1 MNKQRISRGLAVFIL
16 AATIILGPGG
26 CTREIDREHPPRPD
40 IVWPPAPEI
49 PRIRFI
55 KAVSK
60 PQDLHI
66 KRGAFKKFFDYLT
79 GKTAVSM
86 IAPYSVES
94 DSAGR
99 LYTVDTF
106 LRTVLVFDVKDNAYY
121 PFSSDKSKLIS
132 PIDVAID
139 ENRGTTYVTD
149 SQGGIVK
156 IFKDRGRKLVG
167 EIGKGV
173 LQRPTGIAVNPD
185 TSELIVVDTKLATIF
200 RYDLNNHQLKGL
212 FGGRGSADGQLNYPT
227 HVCVTGDGNIFVTD
241 ALNFRIQV
249 FSAEGKF
256 LKKFGS
262 AGDNPGY
269 LARPRGVAVDSDV
282 NIYVVDGLFDN
293 VQMFDK
299 DFRLLMAFGSPGNG
313 YGQFWLP
320 AGIYI
325 DPNDRIYVS
334 DNYNKRV
341 QIFQYLKG
349 DVSAK

>member
-1 MNKQRISRGLAVFIL
+1 MKKQTISKSLTAFIL
-16 AATIILGPGG
+16 AVTIIIGPGG
-26 CTREIDREHPPRPD
+26 CTQEIEKAHLTIPD

-55 KAVSK
+55 NAVSK

-66 KRGAFKKFFDYLT
+66 KRGAFKKFFDYLS

-86 IAPYSVES
+86 IAPYSVET

-121 PFSSDKSKLIS
+121 PFSSDKSKLMS

-139 ENRGTTYVTD
+139 EKRGTAYVSD
-149 SQGGIVK
+149 SQGGVVK
-156 IFKDRGRKLVG
+156 IFQDRGKKLVG

-200 RYDLNNHQLKGL
+200 RYDLNNHQLKGQ
-212 FGGRGSADGQLNYPT
+212 FAGRGSADGQLNYPT
-227 HVCVTGDGNIFVTD
+227 HVTVAGDGNIFVTD

-256 LKKFGS
+256 LKKFGR

-269 LARPRGVAVDSDV
+269 FARPRGVAVDSDG

-293 VQMFDK
+293 IQIFDK
-299 DFRLLMAFGSPGNG
+299 DFRLLMAFGGPGNG

-325 DPNDRIYVS
+325 DSNDTIYIS

-341 QIFQYLKG
+341 QIFQYLKE
-349 DVSAK
+349 DAAVK

>member
-1 MNKQRISRGLAVFIL
+1 MNKLRISKGLTVFIFAVTL
-16 AATIILGPGG
+16 ILGPGG
-26 CTREIDREHPPRPD
+26 CTKEIDKAHPPDPD

-55 KAVSK
+55 NAVSK

-66 KRGAFKKFFDYLT
+66 KRGVFKKFFDYLT

-86 IAPYSVES
+86 IAPYSVET

-106 LRTVLVFDVKDNAYY
+106 LRTVLVFDVEDNAYY
-121 PFSSDKSKLIS
+121 PFSSENSKLMS
-132 PIDVAID
+132 PIDLAID
-139 ENRGTTYVTD
+139 EKRGTTYVSD
-149 SQGGIVK
+149 SQGGVVK
-156 IFKDRGRKLVG
+156 IFQDRGKKWVA

-200 RYDLNNHQLKGL
+200 RYDLNNHQLKGQ
-212 FGGRGSADGQLNYPT
+212 FAGRGSADGQLNYPT

-269 LARPRGVAVDSDV
+269 LARPRGVAVDSDG

-320 AGIYI
+320 AGIYT
-325 DPNDRIYVS
+325 DPNDTIYVS
-334 DNYNKRV
+334 DNYNKRI

>member
-1 MNKQRISRGLAVFIL
+1 MKKQKTSKALTVFIL
-16 AATIILGPGG
+16 AVTILVGLGG
-26 CTREIDREHPPRPD
+26 CTKEIEKAHLPIPD

-55 KAVSK
+55 NAVSK

-86 IAPYSVES
+86 IAPYSVKT

-121 PFSSDKSKLIS
+121 PFSTDKSKLMS
-132 PIDVAID
+132 PIDVAMD

-149 SQGGIVK
+149 SQGGVVK
-156 IFKDRGRKLVG
+156 IFEDRGQKWVG

-173 LQRPTGIAVNPD
+173 LERPTGIAVHPD
-185 TSELIVVDTKLATIF
+185 TSELIVVDTKLANIF
-200 RYDLNNHQLKGL
+200 RYDLSNHQLKGK
-212 FGGRGSADGQLNYPT
+212 FGVRGSADGQLNYPT

-256 LKKFGS
+256 LKKFGR
-262 AGDNPGY
+262 AGDIPVTLPG
-269 LARPRGVAVDSDV
+269 REG
-282 NIYVVDGLFDN
+282 
-293 VQMFDK
+293 
-299 DFRLLMAFGSPGNG
+299 
-313 YGQFWLP
+313 
-320 AGIYI
+320 
-325 DPNDRIYVS
+325 
-334 DNYNKRV
+334 
-341 QIFQYLKG
+341 
-349 DVSAK
+349 

>member
-1 MNKQRISRGLAVFIL
+1 MKKQRISKCFTIFIV
-16 AATIILGPGG
+16 AAAIILGHAG
-26 CTREIDREHPPRPD
+26 CTREIDEAQPPRPD

-55 KAVSK
+55 NAVST
-60 PQDLHI
+60 PQDLRI

-79 GKTAVSM
+79 GKTAISM
-86 IAPYSVES
+86 IAPYSVET

-106 LRTVLVFDVKDNAYY
+106 LRTVLVFDVKDNSYY
-121 PFSSDKSKLIS
+121 PFSSKQSKLMS
-132 PIDVAID
+132 PIDLAID
-139 ENRGTTYVTD
+139 EKRGNIYVSD
-149 SQGGIVK
+149 SQGGVVN
-156 IFKDRGRKLVG
+156 IFQDRGKKWAG

-173 LQRPTGIAVNPD
+173 LQRPTGIAVHHD
-185 TSELIVVDTKLATIF
+185 TSELIVVDTKLANIF
-200 RYDLNNHQLKGL
+200 RYDLKNHQLKGK
-212 FGGRGSADGQLNYPT
+212 FGGRGDRDGQLNYPT
-227 HVCVTGDGNIFVTD
+227 NVYVAGNGNILVTD
-241 ALNFRIQV
+241 ALNFRVQV
-249 FSAEGKF
+249 FSATGMF
-256 LKKFGS
+256 LKKFGR
-262 AGDNPGY
+262 AGNNPGY
-269 LARPRGVAVDSDV
+269 FARPRGIAVDSDG

-293 VQMFDK
+293 IQIFDK

-325 DPNDRIYVS
+325 DSNDRIYVS

>member
-1 MNKQRISRGLAVFIL
+1 MKKQTISKSLTAFIL
-16 AATIILGPGG
+16 AVTIIIGPGG
-26 CTREIDREHPPRPD
+26 CTQEIEKAHLPIPD

-55 KAVSK
+55 NAVSK

-66 KRGAFKKFFDYLT
+66 KRGAFKKFFDYLS

-86 IAPYSVES
+86 IAPYSVET

-121 PFSSDKSKLIS
+121 PFSSGKSKLMS

-139 ENRGTTYVTD
+139 EKRGNTYVSD
-149 SQGGIVK
+149 SQGGVVN
-156 IFKDRGRKLVG
+156 IFQDRGKKWAG

-200 RYDLNNHQLKGL
+200 RYDLNNHQLKGQ

-249 FSAEGKF
+249 FSAEGRF

-269 LARPRGVAVDSDV
+269 FARPRGVAVDSDG

-293 VQMFDK
+293 IQMFDK
-299 DFRLLMAFGSPGNG
+299 DFRLLMAFGGPGNG

-325 DPNDRIYVS
+325 DPNDTIYIS

>member
-1 MNKQRISRGLAVFIL
+1 MNKLRISKGLTVFIFAVTL
-16 AATIILGPGG
+16 ILGPGG
-26 CTREIDREHPPRPD
+26 CTKEIDKAHPPRPD

-55 KAVSK
+55 NAVSK

-66 KRGAFKKFFDYLT
+66 RRGVFKKFFDYLT

-86 IAPYSVES
+86 VAPYSVET

-121 PFSSDKSKLIS
+121 PFSSKNSKLMS

-139 ENRGTTYVTD
+139 ENRGNIYVSD
-149 SQGGIVK
+149 SQGGVVK
-156 IFKDRGRKLVG
+156 IFQDRGKKLVG

-173 LQRPTGIAVNPD
+173 LQRPTGIAVNPN
-185 TSELIVVDTKLATIF
+185 TFELIVVDTKLATIF
-200 RYDLNNHQLKGL
+200 RYDLNNYQLKGK
-212 FGGRGSADGQLNYPT
+212 FGVRGVADGQLNYPT
-227 HVCVTGDGNIFVTD
+227 NVYVAGDGNIFVTD

-249 FSAEGKF
+249 FSAEGRF
-256 LKKFGS
+256 LRKFGR

-269 LARPRGVAVDSDV
+269 FARPRGVAVDSDG

-293 VQMFDK
+293 VQIFDK
-299 DFRLLMAFGSPGNG
+299 NFRLLMAFGSPGNG

-325 DPNDRIYVS
+325 DPNDTIYVS

>member
-1 MNKQRISRGLAVFIL
+1 MNEQRISRGLAVFIL
-16 AATIILGPGG
+16 AATIILGPAG
-26 CTREIDREHPPRPD
+26 CTREIDKAQPPRPD

-49 PRIRFI
+49 PRIRFVN
-55 KAVSK
+55 AVSN

-66 KRGAFKKFFDYLT
+66 SRGVFKKFFDYLA

-86 IAPYSVES
+86 VAPYSVET

-121 PFSSDKSKLIS
+121 PFSSDTSKLMS
-132 PIDVAID
+132 PIDLAID
-139 ENRGTTYVTD
+139 ENRGTTYVSD
-149 SQGGIVK
+149 SQGGVVN
-156 IFKDRGRKLVG
+156 IFHDRGKKWAG
-167 EIGKGV
+167 EIGKDV

-185 TSELIVVDTKLATIF
+185 TSELIVVDTKLANIF
-200 RYDLNNHQLKGL
+200 RYDLKDHRLKGT
-212 FGGRGSADGQLNYPT
+212 FGGRGSADGQMNYPT
-227 HVCVTGDGNIFVTD
+227 NVTIGGDGNIFITD

-249 FSAEGKF
+249 FSSEGKF
-256 LKKFGS
+256 LKKFGR

-269 LARPRGVAVDSDV
+269 FARPRGVALDSDG

-293 VQMFDK
+293 IQIFDK
-299 DFRLLMAFGSPGNG
+299 DFRLLMAFGGPGNG

-325 DPNDRIYVS
+325 DPNDTIYIS

-349 DVSAK
+349 DAAAK